1 MFWKRLSIL
10 LISLGIIITFGCA
23 GIEKGKDFATSIIPH
38 EVDEK
43 LFSQVP
49 DEKKDVINPLLDTI
63 KDAKEHLEVA
73 KALVKKKEAELDLEK
88 EKKGLAKIQLH
99 ISEAEL
105 NLEKMKAV
113 QSAGLGDAKKV
124 NQQVAKLE
132 AKVYKLKGDEAKKKA
147 RVENAKLVV
156 KEVQEKIED
165 LETKTQKEEV
175 EIETKK
181 ENTETET
188 KK

>member
-1 MFWKRLSIL
+1 MFLKRLSIL
-10 LISLGIIITFGCA
+10 LVSLGILITFGCA

-49 DEKKDVINPLLDTI
+49 EEKKDAINPLLDNV
-63 KDAKEHLEVA
+63 KDAKARLELA
-73 KALVKKKEAELDLEK
+73 KASVNKKDAELDLEK
-88 EKKGLAKIQLH
+88 AKKGLAKIQLQ

-113 QSAGLGDAKKV
+113 QSEGLGEAKKV

-132 AKVYKLKGDEAKKKA
+132 AKVYKLKGEEAKQKA
-147 RVENAKLVV
+147 KLENAKLVV
-156 KEVQEKIED
+156 KEAQEKIED
-165 LETKTQKEEV
+165 LETKTHKEDV
-175 EIETKK
+175 KAETKK
-181 ENTETET
+181 EDIETET